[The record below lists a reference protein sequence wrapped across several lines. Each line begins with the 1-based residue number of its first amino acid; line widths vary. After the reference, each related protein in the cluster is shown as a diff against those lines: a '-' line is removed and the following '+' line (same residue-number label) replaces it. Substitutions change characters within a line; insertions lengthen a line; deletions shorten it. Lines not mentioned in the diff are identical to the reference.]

1 MTGRIVLIIGLLFP
15 AWSGAQEVQTLNLE
29 RCIEIA
35 FEHNAD
41 IIAAGMDEE
50 RSEVDLRTSL
60 GRFLPSFDSRFS
72 VSMQDKD
79 RVSLSK
85 IRGLVNTNK
94 SYSFD
99 LSASYSLFNGF
110 GDRASYRASQRVRK
124 ARKLTRERTKEEIA
138 LLVIQRYLACLRAD
152 QFVRIGRDA
161 LERSKAQLEKMEVM
175 LQVGTVPKADVMK
188 QKVQFGNDRLS
199 LIQSGIESE
208 RARTDLFAVLGIE
221 AIPEAIRL
229 EEVVIE
235 PTEEKIT
242 FEEALNTARTHRKDL
257 ASLDYLSEAAA
268 EQRTAA
274 RSGLYPSLSAH
285 ASYSFWDVAFPR
297 SLRDVDKIDGLSYGL
312 TLRIPIFDRWQTRSA
327 IDRAKISLRQ
337 SREQQKSARRG
348 IALEIRNTL
357 NEIVA
362 AREHIV
368 AARENL
374 EATKEDLRLAEENY
388 RLGAGILLDRIIAS
402 VQLAQAEAN
411 HVDALTN
418 YMLVKARL
426 KKAMGVL
433 TEGEYGNEE

>member
-15 AWSGAQEVQTLNLE
+15 AWSGAQELQTLNLE
-29 RCIEIA
+29 KCLRIA
-35 FEHNAD
+35 FEHNAE
-41 IIAAGMDEE
+41 IIGAGLDEE

-72 VSMQDKD
+72 VSMQDKA

-85 IRGLVNTNK
+85 TRGLVNTNK

-110 GDRASYRASQRVRK
+110 GDRASYRASRHVRE

-175 LQVGTVPKADVMK
+175 LEVGTVPKADVMK

-208 RARTDLFAVLGIE
+208 RAVTDLLAVLGIE

-274 RSGLYPSLSAH
+274 RSGLYPSLSAS

-297 SLRDVDKIDGLSYGL
+297 SFRDVDKIDGVSYGL

-327 IDRAKISLRQ
+327 IDQAAISLRQ

-348 IALEIRNTL
+348 IALEIRNAL

-362 AREHIV
+362 AREHI
-368 AARENL
+368 AAAQENL

-411 HVDALTN
+411 TVDALYN
-418 YMLVKARL
+418 YMLVKVRL
-426 KKAMGVL
+426 KKATGVL
-433 TEGEYGNEE
+433 MEGEHLME